1 MLDLAPPG
9 LVEAA
14 HLEDPITKTP
24 LASILMFLAA
34 SLFGAVGQYL
44 YKSGADVSDGSVLGY
59 LANWR
64 LMAGVGCYV
73 AVMGLFVAAFRRGG
87 DLAVLYPLYATTFI
101 WAAFIAWAAYGSPIR
116 PVNIA
121 GMAALV
127 LGMYLMGR

>member
-1 MLDLAPPG
+1 
-9 LVEAA
+9 
-14 HLEDPITKTP
+14 
-24 LASILMFLAA
+24 MFLAA

-44 YKSGADVSDGSVLGY
+44 YKSGADTADGTALGY

-64 LMAGVGCYV
+64 LIVGVGCYV